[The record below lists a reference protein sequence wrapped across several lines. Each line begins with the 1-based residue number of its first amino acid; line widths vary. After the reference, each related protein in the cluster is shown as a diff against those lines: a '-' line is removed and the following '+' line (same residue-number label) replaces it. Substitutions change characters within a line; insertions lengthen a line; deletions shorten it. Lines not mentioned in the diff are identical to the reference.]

1 MNKLTSTVKSQQ
13 LKYGFLLG
21 LTLVSPLLI
30 AQSAWAHHP
39 SGGQIPDTSLAG
51 FLSGLGHPVVG
62 LDHLTFVVA
71 SGLVAIGLQWGI
83 IVPVTFLGTA
93 LLGTGF
99 HLTAMEMP
107 MLELAIASSVI
118 LFGLVLATRNGEK
131 SLLPGFNNTG
141 LVAALGAIA
150 GIFHGYAYGEA
161 IIGAEMSPLA
171 AYLVGFTLIQGGI
184 ALATYWLG
192 QKLSLSLP
200 SLMRYCGLVIGAI
213 GFVFFSQAI

>member
-1 MNKLTSTVKSQQ
+1 MNKLISKLNNQQ
-13 LKYGFLLG
+13 LRCRFVLG
-21 LTLVSPLLI
+21 LILASPLLI
-30 AQSAWAHHP
+30 VQSAWAHHP
-39 SGGQIPDTSLAG
+39 SGGQMPDTFFAG

-62 LDHLTFVVA
+62 LDHLTFVAA
-71 SGLVAIGLQWGI
+71 SGLAAIGLQWGI
-83 IVPVTFLGTA
+83 IVPMTFLGTA

-99 HLTAMEMP
+99 HLMAMEMP

-118 LFGLVLATRNGEK
+118 LFGLMLAGRHGEK
-131 SLLPGFNNTG
+131 SLLPGFDNTG

-184 ALATYWLG
+184 ALTAYWLG
-192 QKLSLSLP
+192 QLLSL
-200 SLMRYCGLVIGAI
+200 SLMRYCGFAICVI
-213 GFVFFSQAI
+213 GFVVFSQAI